1 LRLHFP
7 GLPLREGRV
16 YVDVVLGAEGG
27 QAQLDHAERAL
38 ELSVFGQDPT
48 GGGTI
53 RLGGTWELPTADG
66 TGDG

>member
-1 LRLHFP
+1 
-7 GLPLREGRV
+7 LREGRFF
-16 YVDVVLGAEGG
+16 VDVGLRAEGAE
-27 QAQLDHAERAL
+27 AELDHAERAL

-53 RLGGTWELPTADG
+53 RLGGTWELPAADG